1 MERTK
6 HKKPDAILMADM
18 HLRDDQPVARTD
30 SYWEKQFVKLDFI
43 GGLQDSYSS
52 PPPILNAG
60 DLLNH
65 WKPSHQLIT
74 KIMQHLPRNFYTILG
89 QHDLPQHNIK
99 LYHKSGIAPLEE
111 AEHLQIL
118 HSYHYGQTPTAPVL
132 SSYEVGDRK
141 ILVWHFMTYKDEKP
155 FPLHKGPSA
164 MRLLRKYPQ
173 YDLIVTG
180 DNHIPFVEEYEGRLL
195 VNPGSMM
202 RIRADQIDHKPRV
215 YLWYAD
221 TNTVTPVYL
230 PIEKGVISR
239 EHIDKVQERDER
251 IDAFISKLGSAWEA
265 EMSFEDNLKKAV
277 NANKIPKLVQDI
289 IYKAIES

>member
-43 GGLQDSYSS
+43 GGLQDPYPD

-74 KIMQHLPRNFYTILG
+74 EIMQHMPRKFYTVLG
-89 QHDLPQHNIK
+89 QHDLPQHNLK
-99 LYHKSGIAPLEE
+99 LYFKSGIAPLEE
-111 AEHLQIL
+111 AEKITIL
-118 HSYHYGQTPTAPVL
+118 PSCHFGQTPDSHPSFVIN
-132 SSYEVGDRK
+132 GRN

-155 FPLHKGPSA
+155 FPQHKGPSA
-164 MRLLRKYPQ
+164 LRILKKYPQ
-173 YDLIVTG
+173 YDLILTG

-202 RIRADQIDHKPRV
+202 RITAKQIDHKPRV

-221 TNTVTPVYL
+221 TNTVKPVYL
-230 PIEKGVISR
+230 PIEQGVISR
-239 EHIDKVQERDER
+239 EHIDKVQDRDER
-251 IDAFISKLGSAWEA
+251 IHAFISKLNEDWKA
-265 EMSFEDNLKKAV
+265 EMSFEENLKAFFNVNKVPGTIQNIIHKAM
-277 NANKIPKLVQDI
+277 
-289 IYKAIES
+289 ES